1 MRAEEVEVLVEE
13 VLERDDGDGEVGGD
27 MDGLNMDP

>member
-13 VLERDDGDGEVGGD
+13 VLERDDGHGEVGGD
-27 MDGLNMDP
+27 MAGLNMDP